1 MIQVLSVD
9 DHFFTRS
16 GIRQVLGKE
25 GDFAPLDDASDD
37 PEALQRIAQGGCDVV
52 VLDLGLPGRSGLETL
67 TEIRRRYPA
76 LPVLILTA
84 YPEKRFAIRA
94 LKAGANGYLTK
105 AASPGLLVHAI
116 RQVAS
121 GRRYIGPE
129 IAEMLAAGLSAGAAS
144 EAPHESLS
152 DREFEVMR
160 AIASGKTVS
169 DIARNLSLSVK
180 TVSTYRA
187 RALEKMSMRNNAE
200 FTYYAIKSGLV
211 D

>member
-9 DHFFTRS
+9 DHSFTRS
-16 GIRQVLGKE
+16 GIRQVLGRE
-25 GDFAPLDDASDD
+25 ADFAPMDEAADD
-37 PEALQRIAQGGCDVV
+37 PEALQRIAQGGYDVV

-67 TEIRRRYPA
+67 TEIRRRYPT

-84 YPEKRFAIRA
+84 YAEKQFALRA

-105 AASPGLLVHAI
+105 TSSPGLLVHAI

-129 IAEMLAAGLSAGAAS
+129 IAEMLAAALSGGS
-144 EAPHESLS
+144 MDAPHEALS
-152 DREFEVMR
+152 DRELGVMR

-169 DIARNLSLSVK
+169 DIARDLSLSVK
-180 TVSTYRA
+180 TISTYRA

-200 FTYYAIKSGLV
+200 FTHYAIKSGLV